1 MFPPFLLRRTTFLCL
16 FLISFSF
23 IYLIIVFRRA
33 QPTVE
38 FVFAATEE
46 AIFVHVVISARSV
59 FNLIFHYVD
68 GLLQFIYVSAALL

>member
-1 MFPPFLLRRTTFLCL
+1 MQLLVFKDAMAFLDF
-16 FLISFSF
+16 F
-23 IYLIIVFRRA
+23 ILIIIIRRA

-59 FNLIFHYVD
+59 LNAHDF
-68 GLLQFIYVSAALL
+68 LLYCRSSSVFYVSMDLL